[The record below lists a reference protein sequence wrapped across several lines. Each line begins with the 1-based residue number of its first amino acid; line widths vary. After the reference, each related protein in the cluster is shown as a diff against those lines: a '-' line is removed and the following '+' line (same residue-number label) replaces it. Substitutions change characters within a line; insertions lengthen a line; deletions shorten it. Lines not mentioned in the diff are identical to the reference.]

1 MLALTLSTSTLAPVN
16 SPMTSELSICPQ
28 FKRKLLPNRNSP
40 FYLFFF
46 ILICRQLT
54 FIYRIKDT
62 VGNSTLYFSFC
73 NPIIDDS
80 LMNCNGTASSCLDDL
95 IEDEDLNLGDASTTK
110 LEWRTSSQFKDKQ
123 LALVVES
130 KADKTRTVAFLV
142 CSEGVANDV
151 VFLASDQNIPGDD
164 DFDTYVNF
172 LFVILLFSCLNSMS
186 LS

>member
-28 FKRKLLPNRNSP
+28 FKRKLLPNRNSSISF
-40 FYLFFF
+40 FY
-46 ILICRQLT
+46 IWRQIN

-142 CSEGVANDV
+142 CSEGVVNDV
-151 VFLASDQNIPGDD
+151 VFLASDQNIPGDE
-164 DFDTYVNF
+164 DFDTYVNIPF
-172 LFVILLFSCLNSMS
+172 LPFFYFLV
-186 LS
+186 